1 MREGAICIRTLVA
14 RVCFEKKSCRCV
26 KKTIKDRDGLGSCV
40 SVLMSLPRTY
50 EDPQAP
56 GALGGVRPF
65 AQAHKLKTPQ
75 AHWILQSVL
84 SYTLH
89 KPRRTRFPT
98 APTLVFDRDEQWQ
111 MDLVDMQKL
120 RRWNQGN
127 NYLLTVIDVL
137 SKYAWAVPI
146 RSKSSTEMIRGL
158 EKIRRQASPRRPLRV
173 QTDQGKE
180 FLNKKVQAW
189 FKQQGWHH
197 FYAYGDSKASVVE
210 RWHRTLKQA
219 CTGISPPT
227 IRYGTWT
234 CYNP

>member
-1 MREGAICIRTLVA
+1 
-14 RVCFEKKSCRCV
+14 
-26 KKTIKDRDGLGSCV
+26 
-40 SVLMSLPRTY
+40 MSLPRAY

-56 GALGGVRPF
+56 GALGGVQPF

-75 AHWILQSVL
+75 AQRILQSVL

-146 RSKSSTEMIRGL
+146 KSKNSTEMI
-158 EKIRRQASPRRPLRV
+158 
-173 QTDQGKE
+173 
-180 FLNKKVQAW
+180 
-189 FKQQGWHH
+189 
-197 FYAYGDSKASVVE
+197 
-210 RWHRTLKQA
+210 
-219 CTGISPPT
+219 
-227 IRYGTWT
+227 
-234 CYNP
+234 